1 LLTGDTFHA
10 SNPVQEV
17 EMRLHLDIQR
27 WLNWRALLVGS
38 ALGLIGAVTLW
49 ADMRIPQFSNSNVG
63 TDVRELFVILGAW
76 FGGPLGGLLSGAF
89 SAIYSPAGDSR
100 LHFSTW
106 IAHALAGFSLGL
118 YYKPGHTV
126 LTGWAFSLAWI
137 RAVLLYYLV
146 LLVVVSLFIGLLVPA
161 FITSLPGPE
170 GDTWQ
175 MYLNF
180 WFSALPELAFVLPI
194 TLLVM
199 MALPHGYRKPLW
211 DVDKPL
217 NP

>member
-1 LLTGDTFHA
+1 
-10 SNPVQEV
+10 
-17 EMRLHLDIQR
+17 MRFYLDIQR

-38 ALGLIGAVTLW
+38 VLGLIGAVTLW
-49 ADMRIPQFSNSNVG
+49 ADMRIPQFPNSTVG

-89 SAIYSPAGDSR
+89 SAIYSPAGDSQ

-126 LTGWAFSLAWI
+126 LTGWAFFLAWI

-161 FITSLPGPE
+161 FIPSLPGSG

-175 MYLNF
+175 MYLTF
-180 WFSALPELAFVLPI
+180 WLAALPELAFVLPI

-199 MALPHGYRKPLW
+199 LALPLAYRKPLW
-211 DVDKPL
+211 DVDKPI

>member
-1 LLTGDTFHA
+1 
-10 SNPVQEV
+10 
-17 EMRLHLDIQR
+17 MRLHLDIQR

-38 ALGLIGAVTLW
+38 VLGLMGTVTLW
-49 ADMRIPQFSNSNVG
+49 ADMRIPQFPDSTVG

-89 SAIYSPAGDSR
+89 SAFYSPAGDAQ

-106 IAHALAGFSLGL
+106 VAHALAGFSLGL
-118 YYKPGHTV
+118 FYKPGHTA
-126 LTGWAFSLAWI
+126 LKGWAFSLAWI

-161 FITSLPGPE
+161 FIVSLAGPD
-170 GDTWQ
+170 GGTWQ

-180 WFSALPELAFVLPI
+180 WLTALPELAFVLPI
-194 TLLVM
+194 TLIVM
-199 MALPHGYRKPLW
+199 LALPHRYRKPLW
-211 DVDKPL
+211 DVDKPI